1 MIATQIKMNILK
13 PFIDET
19 IKSLEEMAGL
29 RAHAGEAFTDNVE
42 RFRFKGYAIAAK
54 TFGNLEMIVLL
65 HNYGDTALAIGNRL
79 RSHVLKETEV
89 LSEINEDMQ
98 AALAEWG
105 NTAVGRSTQSLEAL
119 KLGIRFDPPYFI
131 LNTENMEPLLKNV
144 KEIMSVPIHI
154 DNVGRFYLNLLMID
168 SKAGGKKNTSKIK
181 AAEKIMVVDDSKF
194 IRMSIKKFLGS
205 MGYENVIE
213 ASSGVEAVEKHEK
226 EKPAIIFMDIVMN
239 EMTGDEALEKIRQTD
254 RETPIVMLSSVNDS
268 TMIERCDE
276 MGASG
281 YIVKPLTAEDG
292 PERLKEFL

>member
-1 MIATQIKMNILK
+1 MIATQIKMNILR

-29 RAHAGEAFTDNVE
+29 KAYAGEAFTDNVE
-42 RFRFKGYAIAAK
+42 RFRFKGYAVAAK

-65 HNYGDTALAIGNRL
+65 HNYSDTALTIGNRL
-79 RSHVLKETEV
+79 RSHILNETKE
-89 LSEINEDMQ
+89 LSDINEEMQ
-98 AALAEWG
+98 TALAEWG

-131 LNTENMEPLLKNV
+131 LNTENMENLLKNV

-168 SKAGGKKNTSKIK
+168 SKASGRKDSSKIK
-181 AAEKIMVVDDSKF
+181 VAEKIMVVDDSKF

-213 ASSGVEAVEKHEK
+213 ATNGVEAVEKHSK
-226 EKPAIIFMDIVMN
+226 EKPSIIFMDIVMN
-239 EMTGDEALEKIRQTD
+239 EMTGDEALEKIRETD

-268 TMIERCDE
+268 SMIERCDQ

>member
-13 PFIDET
+13 PFINET

-79 RSHVLKETEV
+79 RSRVLNETEN
-89 LSEINEDMQ
+89 LPEINEEMQ

-105 NTAVGRSTQSLEAL
+105 NTAVGRSTQTLEAL
-119 KLGIRFDPPYFI
+119 RLGIRFDPPYFI

-144 KEIMSVPIHI
+144 KEIMTVPIHI

-168 SKAGGKKNTSKIK
+168 SRAGGKKNTSKIK
-181 AAEKIMVVDDSKF
+181 VAEKIMVVDDSKF
-194 IRMSIKKFLGS
+194 IRTSIKKFLGS

-213 ASSGVEAVEKHEK
+213 ASNGIEAVEKHEQ

-239 EMTGDEALEKIRQTD
+239 EMTGDQALEKIRETD
-254 RETPIVMLSSVNDS
+254 HETPIVMLSSVNDS
-268 TMIERCDE
+268 SVIERCE
-276 MGASG
+276 QMGASG

-292 PERLKEFL
+292 AERLKEFL